1 MLIAINII
9 IAIKNQVL
17 IGIKMLFVTI
27 KIILA
32 FQ

>member
-27 KIILA
+27 NIILA